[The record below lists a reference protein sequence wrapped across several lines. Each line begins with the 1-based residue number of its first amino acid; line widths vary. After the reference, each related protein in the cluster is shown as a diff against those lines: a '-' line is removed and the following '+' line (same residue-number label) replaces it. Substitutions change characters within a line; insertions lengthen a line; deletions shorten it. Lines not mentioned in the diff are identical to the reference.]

1 MTFSGWKFAF
11 PNYSKSDFCYSP
23 NSFNYHL
30 TLALYCKERGIEL
43 SPQKVQFEHFE
54 IISVIINCMN
64 DEKIKKIFYEYYNDE
79 TQNENKT
86 RSSFGSIPIL
96 IILFSLFM
104 AIAFGFPTTT
114 IKCDR
119 NTNQCKVY
127 RNFFFKPINYGY
139 KHSQFH
145 IVSIDKIQNAVTW
158 QGSGPQTPNLGY
170 NIGFELKDSKKNT
183 FYGKERGD
191 IHIRCYSLTRKTADN
206 FTTEFNQFLN
216 NNEINKFNKTYIPLP
231 IIEFFL
237 IILFTVLFKFHK
249 SGIILVEDKE
259 KYSLKEEIEIILI
272 YTIVLLLP
280 VIFITFTI
288 ASFL

>member
-1 MTFSGWKFAF
+1 
-11 PNYSKSDFCYSP
+11 
-23 NSFNYHL
+23 
-30 TLALYCKERGIEL
+30 
-43 SPQKVQFEHFE
+43 
-54 IISVIINCMN
+54 MN
-64 DEKIKKIFYEYYNDE
+64 EEEKIKKIFYEYYNDE

-86 RSSFGSIPIL
+86 RSSFSSIPIL

-104 AIAFGFPTTT
+104 AIAFGFPITT

-119 NTNQCKVY
+119 TTNQCVVY

-139 KHSQFH
+139 NHSQFH
-145 IVSIDKIQNAVTW
+145 TVSLNKIQNTVAW
-158 QGSGPQTPNLGY
+158 QGIGPRKPNLGY

-191 IHIRCYSLTRKTADN
+191 IHICCYSLTRKTAEK

-216 NNEINKFNKTYIPLP
+216 NNEINKFNKTHIPLP

-259 KYSLKEEIEIILI
+259 KYSLKEEIERILI
-272 YTIVLLLP
+272 YSIVLLIP
-280 VIFITFTI
+280 VIFITFII